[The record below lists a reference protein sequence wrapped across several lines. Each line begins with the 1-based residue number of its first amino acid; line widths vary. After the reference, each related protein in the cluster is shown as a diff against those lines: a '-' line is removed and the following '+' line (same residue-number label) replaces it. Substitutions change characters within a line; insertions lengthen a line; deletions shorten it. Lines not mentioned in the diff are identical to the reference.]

1 MARLA
6 PNFESNLRKN
16 PNADVN
22 VIVRFDS
29 DPAAHLADV
38 QARGLLVRHTYSLI
52 SAIAAQGKASQVLSL
67 ISESWVVAVE
77 EDKTVHAM

>member
-1 MARLA
+1 MAKFA
-6 PNFESNLRKN
+6 PDLESKLRKN

-38 QARGLLVRHTYSLI
+38 QARGLLVRHSYSLI
-52 SAIAAQGKASQVLSL
+52 SAIAAQGKASQVLAL
-67 ISESWVVAVE
+67 TSESWVVAVE
-77 EDKTVHAM
+77 EDKTVHTM

>member
-1 MARLA
+1 MSKFA
-6 PNFESNLRKN
+6 PDLESKLRKN

-52 SAIAAQGKASQVLSL
+52 AAIAAQGKASQILELV
-67 ISESWVVAVE
+67 SESWVMAVE
-77 EDKTVHAM
+77 EDKTVHTM